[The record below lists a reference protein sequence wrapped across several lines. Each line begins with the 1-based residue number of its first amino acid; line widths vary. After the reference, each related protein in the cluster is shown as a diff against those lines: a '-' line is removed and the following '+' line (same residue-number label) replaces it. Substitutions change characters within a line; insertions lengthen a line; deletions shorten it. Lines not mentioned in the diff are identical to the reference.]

1 MALVERLAFGSQGV
15 RGGWRK
21 AAVAVLCRAPAIIA
35 CMAAIVALSAVGL
48 TGPAVAHPHVWV
60 AVETTVVYDKGTII
74 GLRHKWTFD
83 ELYTAMAIEGLDK
96 NNDGIY
102 SREELSE
109 LAKVNLESLKEFD
122 YFTQMR
128 LAGQPLKVSTPTE
141 YWLEHAA
148 PRPATKA
155 TGTAAPGGKVGDKKG
170 AMDKF
175 WGWMAGNPAGEGP
188 DGKKPPAKVLS
199 LHFFIPLE
207 QPVLAE
213 AEGFTF
219 EVGDPTFFI
228 ALTLE
233 GAQAVTIGAGA
244 PAACKATLSSAA
256 ADDGR
261 RLGAGNVAIPEGGM
275 AFVNGQTVSVSCKG
289 HP

>member
-1 MALVERLAFGSQGV
+1 VAAAVLARARTIAACGAAFLVLSALALVR
-15 RGGWRK
+15 
-21 AAVAVLCRAPAIIA
+21 PA
-35 CMAAIVALSAVGL
+35 
-48 TGPAVAHPHVWV
+48 TAHPHVWV
-60 AVETTVVYDKGTII
+60 SVETTVVYDKGTIV

-122 YFTQMR
+122 YFTQVR
-128 LAGQPLKVSTPTE
+128 LVGQPLKVSAPTD
-141 YWLEHAA
+141 YWLEHGA
-148 PRPATKA
+148 PRPAPKPA
-155 TGTAAPGGKVGDKKG
+155 GTEGPKGADKSGKSGDKKG

-175 WGWMAGNPAGEGP
+175 WGWMAGSPA

-213 AEGFTF
+213 ADGFTF
-219 EVGDPTFFI
+219 EVTDPTFFI
-228 ALTLE
+228 AFTLE

-244 PAACKATLSSAA
+244 PPGCKANVLSAG

-261 RLGAGNVAIPEGGM
+261 RLGEGNAAIPEGGV
-275 AFVNGQTVSVSCKG
+275 AFVTGQTVAISCKG
-289 HP
+289 RP